1 MSNFLPKWL
10 VLTLCALW
18 VALILAGELVGVDP
32 TRLGVRAP
40 AVEAA
45 MEACTNPD
53 MHQRYECKE
62 GAILANQRD
71 MFVKTIGFIA
81 ELIGPPIILWF
92 LTTRLHKADKRK
104 SGRRDLGRPPPSIA
118 RWRVRWPASP
128 AK

>member
-18 VALILAGELVGVDP
+18 AALIIAGELVDVDP

-40 AVEAA
+40 AVEQA

-62 GAILANQRD
+62 GVILANQRD
-71 MFVKTIGFIA
+71 MFVKTIVFIA
-81 ELIGPPIILWF
+81 ELMGPPVILWF
-92 LTTRLHKADKRK
+92 LATRLHKADKRK
-104 SGRRDLGRPPPSIA
+104 TGR
-118 RWRVRWPASP
+118 
-128 AK
+128 